1 MKNLIN
7 IMLLCMICF
16 QYSINAQN
24 PVPIKN
30 YNGSDNS
37 GIRENVISQVG
48 NSLYYTTF
56 TYPNGS
62 LYRLDAG
69 DTEPVKWAT
78 FSFDDV
84 DELQQ
89 FDDHVLVFILPD
101 DNIKLYTDPNTYTQI
116 NFNTSLGGLT
126 RTYPS
131 DRGILVVPNE
141 NNYYFLSENNNQVY
155 KLNYFIDV
163 DFADIKEI
171 HNIDDR
177 YLYVQYSDL
186 DNTRFV
192 YDLQNDA
199 LIDVKEFLNEKYNV
213 QVVDILFSEIENRHW
228 LLYDGSY
235 IIDIDFDTS
244 EVSLVPYTNGVNTIK
259 RFENSYTIVATL
271 HSWYVTKE
279 GVTEISFPGKIIRDF
294 GTIETADYLIWVEEG
309 SSSNELKISNGK
321 LDEIITC
328 TGDVPTVISNILKI
342 GEDFYFSSS
351 QKLYKIDKNYEV
363 SRVDNGWDDVSMSS
377 SKIYCIDNRQ
387 LIFFGWS
394 ADTGYEL
401 FGYDTNS
408 SGIKDIRWSENQDIL
423 KSTLV
428 SSVLQVKNNQIF
440 DTYQIFDSNGK
451 LVKEA
456 NEINNTEIN
465 VENLQAGL
473 YIIKLVSKDQHYSAK
488 FIKN

>member
-1 MKNLIN
+1 MKNLIK
-7 IMLLCMICF
+7 IILLCMICF

-213 QVVDILFSEIENRHW
+213 QVVDILFSVVIVLPVNNFTEGNPLSLKPITFPNEPFTYPFS
-228 LLYDGSY
+228 LLFLTNITLAPIFNSN
-235 IIDIDFDTS
+235 FSLANTEFFKVSTS
-244 EVSLVPYTNGVNTIK
+244 FGFPLV
-259 RFENSYTIVATL
+259 FAL
-271 HSWYVTKE
+271 
-279 GVTEISFPGKIIRDF
+279 
-294 GTIETADYLIWVEEG
+294 
-309 SSSNELKISNGK
+309 
-321 LDEIITC
+321 
-328 TGDVPTVISNILKI
+328 
-342 GEDFYFSSS
+342 YF
-351 QKLYKIDKNYEV
+351 LE
-363 SRVDNGWDDVSMSS
+363 R
-377 SKIYCIDNRQ
+377 
-387 LIFFGWS
+387 
-394 ADTGYEL
+394 
-401 FGYDTNS
+401 
-408 SGIKDIRWSENQDIL
+408 
-423 KSTLV
+423 LV
-428 SSVLQVKNNQIF
+428 SVVKCSALI
-440 DTYQIFDSNGK
+440 
-451 LVKEA
+451 
-456 NEINNTEIN
+456 
-465 VENLQAGL
+465 
-473 YIIKLVSKDQHYSAK
+473 VSTS
-488 FIKN
+488 